1 MVSLLPYKFEPESD
15 PENIIEED
23 QLIQDASEWAL
34 KSEFCKR
41 LFLPL
46 HWTLLHLPAVL
57 WHDMK
62 WGGLNGHDINFHQ
75 INLLH

>member
-46 HWTLLHLPAVL
+46 H
-57 WHDMK
+57 
-62 WGGLNGHDINFHQ
+62 
-75 INLLH
+75 